1 MSAISKYQTNAIH
14 IWDDENERKI
24 QFQFL
29 ETKLNFTKYTRHV
42 WTAVHML
49 VWQFRKFE
57 MNKAMWRTLKSKNL
71 SVNTLTMMDLPSKR
85 AFSIL

>member
-1 MSAISKYQTNAIH
+1 MSAIIKYQTNAIH

-29 ETKLNFTKYTRHV
+29 ETKLNFTKYTRNV

-57 MNKAMWRTLKSKNL
+57 MN
-71 SVNTLTMMDLPSKR
+71 
-85 AFSIL
+85 